1 MAKKEFPRNGAWA
14 VDGMGRCGI
23 IFLARF
29 DDGTTREEFHIVNE
43 VGETKITQI
52 RPWVLSDEMK
62 ASEGALL
69 RSRLKDGSRLEEY
82 VLREFLSPDDADL
95 PIEPCPWTALSIAPV
110 SAIPSNRIV
119 GLSAEDLANMGYL
132 PEPIAP

>member
-1 MAKKEFPRNGAWA
+1 MAKKDFPRNGAWA
-14 VDGMGRCGI
+14 VDEKGRCGI
-23 IFLARF
+23 LYQAR
-29 DDGTTREEFHIVNE
+29 DSTREEFHIVNE
-43 VGETKITQI
+43 TGETKIIQI

-82 VLREFLSPDDADL
+82 ILREFLAPEDADL

-110 SAIPSNRIV
+110 SAIPANRIV
-119 GLSAEDLANMGYL
+119 GSSAEDLAKMGYL

>member
-1 MAKKEFPRNGAWA
+1 MAKKGFPRNGAWA

-23 IFLARF
+23 LYQDQDSA
-29 DDGTTREEFHIVNE
+29 REEFHIVNE
-43 VGETKITQI
+43 TGETKIAQV

-69 RSRLKDGSRLEEY
+69 RYRLKDGSRLEEF
-82 VLREFLSPDDADL
+82 VPRDALAPEDADL

-110 SAIPSNRIV
+110 SAIPANRIV
-119 GLSAEDLANMGYL
+119 GSSAEDLKAMGYIT
-132 PEPIAP
+132 EE